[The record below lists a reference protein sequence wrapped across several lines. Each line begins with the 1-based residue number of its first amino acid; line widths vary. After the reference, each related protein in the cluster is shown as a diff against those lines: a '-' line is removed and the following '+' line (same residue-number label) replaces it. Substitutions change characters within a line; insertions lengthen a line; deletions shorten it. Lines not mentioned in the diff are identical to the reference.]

1 MMTTEA
7 RSIPELLDNALRQ
20 ASSLVSDEIAL
31 ARAEISEKVA
41 RAGRGAAMIAG
52 GAFLATPALV
62 MILLAIASLMIDRGF
77 APWSA
82 NLLTGIV
89 ALGIGAL
96 AIWAGANRFTAKELM
111 PRATMDEIHRDRVAV
126 KEMVR

>member
-1 MMTTEA
+1 MTTET
-7 RSIPELLDNALRQ
+7 RSIPDLLDNALRQ
-20 ASSLVSDEIAL
+20 ASSLIGDEIAL
-31 ARAEISEKVA
+31 ARAEMSEKLA
-41 RAGRGAAMIAG
+41 NASRGAAMIAC

-62 MILLAIASLMIDRGF
+62 VILLAIAALLVDRGF

-89 ALGIGAL
+89 ALVVGGL
-96 AIWAGANRFTAKELM
+96 VSWAGANKFTAKELM
-111 PRATMDEIHRDRVAV
+111 PRATMDEIRRDRVAV